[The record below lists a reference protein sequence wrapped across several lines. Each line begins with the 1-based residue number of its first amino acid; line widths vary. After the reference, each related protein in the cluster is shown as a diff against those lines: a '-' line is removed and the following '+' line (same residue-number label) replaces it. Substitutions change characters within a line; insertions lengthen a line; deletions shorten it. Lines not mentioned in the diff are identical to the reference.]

1 MVDSFQTVRGRSW
14 IAVSIGSMAIGLL
27 GAFATVVA
35 LDPFGRLR
43 LSKSEDVGYNEERP
57 AMVSRAI
64 DPRFNSVIIGNS
76 ASMPLMPQSLSKLTG
91 QHFVTLSIS
100 GSGAPASIATMKFF
114 LAHHEDARIVVV
126 GLLPETWC
134 GANNSE
140 RRPFPFWLYSSLP
153 HYLWGLAGATSFQMF
168 KTVFANW
175 QAKKADGYRPYIAVD
190 GYHRFIGPFEQASYD
205 DINFVRSVLDK
216 GVRPDKSTNPS
227 NSFPAVQELIDHI
240 GKPSRAFFVLLWTP
254 RYIGYTPAPGSAAE
268 TTDRECKLK
277 LAHAATSLPNA
288 TVLDWSGAERPGNS
302 VPANFFDPIHY
313 RRAYAAQIEE
323 DIARVIPTVVKGP

>member
-1 MVDSFQTVRGRSW
+1 
-14 IAVSIGSMAIGLL
+14 MAIGLL

-153 HYLWGLAGATSFQMF
+153 HYLWGLAGATSSRCS
-168 KTVFANW
+168 KLSLRT
-175 QAKKADGYRPYIAVD
+175 
-190 GYHRFIGPFEQASYD
+190 
-205 DINFVRSVLDK
+205 
-216 GVRPDKSTNPS
+216 
-227 NSFPAVQELIDHI
+227 
-240 GKPSRAFFVLLWTP
+240 GKPRKRTAT
-254 RYIGYTPAPGSAAE
+254 AP
-268 TTDRECKLK
+268 T
-277 LAHAATSLPNA
+277 
-288 TVLDWSGAERPGNS
+288 
-302 VPANFFDPIHY
+302 
-313 RRAYAAQIEE
+313 
-323 DIARVIPTVVKGP
+323 